1 MPGLVALLALKRYV
15 PVIIGI
21 LAVVFTAYSKG
32 RSDCAEA
39 HRRQAVK
46 DAAQWAEIVR
56 ASDAAAYARGR
67 SAAEFESRNQEKV
80 DAIGTTADKEPGA
93 GDVCLGGDVV
103 ERLRELL

>member
-21 LAVVFTAYSKG
+21 LAAALVVYGKG
-32 RSDCAEA
+32 RSDCAA
-39 HRRQAVK
+39 KHSRQAVK

-67 SAAEFESRNQEKV
+67 SAAESEARNQEKV

-93 GDVCLGGDVV
+93 GDVCLSGDVV